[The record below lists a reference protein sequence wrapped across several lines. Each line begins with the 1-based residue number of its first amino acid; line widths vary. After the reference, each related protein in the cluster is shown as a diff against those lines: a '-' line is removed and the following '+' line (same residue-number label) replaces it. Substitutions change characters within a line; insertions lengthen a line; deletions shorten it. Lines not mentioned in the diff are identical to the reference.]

1 MVSPRANWKGFIKFG
16 EVSCPVALY
25 TAASS
30 SERIAF
36 NTLNRKTGNRV
47 KREFVDSETGNP
59 VERDDQ
65 VKGYEIDNGRYV
77 VLEPDEV
84 AAAVPESNK
93 TLKIEAYIPCS
104 QIDTTYFDKPYY
116 LAPDKMGSDAFV
128 LLRDGMKNEKVA
140 AIARTVLFRRMRTV
154 LIRPHGK
161 GLIANTLNFDYEVR
175 SSAKAFEDMP
185 DLKIEGEMLELAEHI
200 IGTKKGSFDASTF
213 DDRYEAAVAE
223 LVKAK
228 IEGRSL
234 PKRKVTPQLVGIRI
248 FLQKPASPVDR
259 SPTGRGDHS
268 RASENLQD
276 TYAVIIYVFPV
287 PVELMRML
295 GAGQRLSISGRM
307 SAAAIP
313 LDAGALAASDAYF
326 SGIEPNRCRSH
337 LPATRCPTRSAS

>member
-47 KREFVDSETGNP
+47 RREFVDSETGDL

-65 VKGYEIDNGRYV
+65 VKGYEIENGEYI

-84 AAAVPESNK
+84 AAAVPDSDK
-93 TLKIEAYIPCS
+93 TLKITAFIPCS
-104 QIDTTYFDKPYY
+104 EVDDVYFDKPYY
-116 LAPDKMGSDAFV
+116 LAPDRLGTEAFV
-128 LLRDGMKNEKVA
+128 LLRDGMKNAKVA
-140 AIARTVLFRRMRTV
+140 AIAQTVLFRRMRTV

-161 GLIANTLNFDYEVR
+161 GLIASTLNFDYEVR
-175 SSAKAFEDMP
+175 SSQKAFEELP
-185 DLKIEGEMLELAEHI
+185 DLKIEGEMLDLAEHI
-200 IGTKKGSFDASTF
+200 IGKKKGTFDASTF

-234 PKRKVTPQLVGIRI
+234 PKKKAPAAFKPTDL
-248 FLQKPASPVDR
+248 LQALRESAGLMAKKAEPKRAAANANKGAARQKASKPATAKSK
-259 SPTGRGDHS
+259 TTT
-268 RASENLQD
+268 A
-276 TYAVIIYVFPV
+276 
-287 PVELMRML
+287 
-295 GAGQRLSISGRM
+295 
-307 SAAAIP
+307 
-313 LDAGALAASDAYF
+313 
-326 SGIEPNRCRSH
+326 
-337 LPATRCPTRSAS
+337 PTRRAG

>member
-47 KREFVDSETGNP
+47 KREFVDSETGFP
-59 VERDDQ
+59 VERDNQ
-65 VKGYEIDNGRYV
+65 VKGYEIENGQYIL
-77 VLEPDEV
+77 LEPDEV
-84 AAAVPESNK
+84 AAAVPESDK

-116 LAPDKMGSDAFV
+116 LAPDKMGTDAFV

-154 LIRPHGK
+154 LIRAHGK

-175 SSAKAFEDMP
+175 SSEKAFEDMP
-185 DLKIEGEMLELAEHI
+185 DLRIEGEMLELAEHI

-213 DDRYEAAVAE
+213 DDRYQAAVAE

-234 PKRKVTPQLVGIRI
+234 PKKKAPVAS
-248 FLQKPASPVDR
+248 KPSDLLHALRESA
-259 SPTGRGDHS
+259 G
-268 RASENLQD
+268 
-276 TYAVIIYVFPV
+276 
-287 PVELMRML
+287 L
-295 GAGQRLSISGRM
+295 GAKEAAPKRTAANANKGAARAKAAKPVAKSK
-307 SAAAIP
+307 AAA
-313 LDAGALAASDAYF
+313 A
-326 SGIEPNRCRSH
+326 
-337 LPATRCPTRSAS
+337 PTRRAG